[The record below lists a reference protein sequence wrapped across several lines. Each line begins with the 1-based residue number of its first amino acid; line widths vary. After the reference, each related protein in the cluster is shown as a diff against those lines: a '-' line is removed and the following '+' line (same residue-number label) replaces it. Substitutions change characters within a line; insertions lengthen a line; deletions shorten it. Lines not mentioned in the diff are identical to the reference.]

1 MTARRGG
8 ETGRSAPVLS
18 ARNLS
23 KTYGGTHAVSDLSL
37 DLFGG
42 EVVGLLGENG
52 AGKSTLLK
60 MISGAEQQD
69 TGTVHLEGTE
79 LRRGDPLSAAR
90 QGVVAVY
97 QELSLYPYLTVA
109 ENLYLGDYP
118 RRAGLVHWA
127 ALHRQARALLDSLGV
142 DIPLRSR
149 VADLELA
156 ERYLVEIAT
165 AVRRSPKV
173 LILDEPT
180 AALDPH
186 DVERI
191 FAIVERLR
199 ASGTAVVFV
208 SHRLSEVLAVA
219 QRYVV
224 LRDGS
229 HAGDGSLAGMG
240 QSDLVAL
247 MAGRSPR
254 EGGDDQRVRR
264 ERRLGD
270 VVLRAESIA
279 APGFDDISFAARAG
293 EVLGIAGLRGSGRGE
308 LCRAL
313 AGALR
318 LDSGGL
324 QVRESQVTL
333 RSPAQALNHGIGF
346 VPAERKTDGLVL
358 GMSVQENIAMPT
370 MVRTRTRFASAASA
384 ERTALTYVDR
394 LRIKLSHHGV
404 KAAVGGLSGGNQQKV
419 CLAKWLAADVSILVL
434 DEPTR
439 GVDVG
444 AKFHI
449 HDLIEELA
457 AADKCVVVSSS
468 EISELVGICDRI
480 AVLHRGR
487 LGGIVSGPDFDEH
500 EIVGLAVGTEA
511 AAVTGDRDMNGV
523 A

>member
-1 MTARRGG
+1 
-8 ETGRSAPVLS
+8 
-18 ARNLS
+18 
-23 KTYGGTHAVSDLSL
+23 
-37 DLFGG
+37 
-42 EVVGLLGENG
+42 
-52 AGKSTLLK
+52 
-60 MISGAEQQD
+60 
-69 TGTVHLEGTE
+69 
-79 LRRGDPLSAAR
+79 
-90 QGVVAVY
+90 
-97 QELSLYPYLTVA
+97 
-109 ENLYLGDYP
+109 
-118 RRAGLVHWA
+118 
-127 ALHRQARALLDSLGV
+127 
-142 DIPLRSR
+142 
-149 VADLELA
+149 
-156 ERYLVEIAT
+156 
-165 AVRRSPKV
+165 V

-468 EISELVGICDRI
+468 EISELIGICDRI